1 MRDIQLLTRTSFP
14 CQLYHVKLRENEQKL
29 PWFLDINPN
38 GRIPAL
44 TDTWPSGKEQRV
56 FESGA
61 ILEYLVERYDTD
73 NKFSYPKGSPEYWE
87 VKSWVRS

>member
-1 MRDIQLLTRTSFP
+1 M
-14 CQLYHVKLRENEQKL
+14 KLRENEQKL

-44 TDTWPSGKEQRV
+44 TDTWPSGKEQRI

-61 ILEYLVERYDTD
+61 ILEYIVERYDTN
-73 NKFSYPKGSPEYWE
+73 NKFSYPKDSPEYWE
-87 VKSWVRS
+87 VKSWVRSQKFRDFMPLTSTINRTV